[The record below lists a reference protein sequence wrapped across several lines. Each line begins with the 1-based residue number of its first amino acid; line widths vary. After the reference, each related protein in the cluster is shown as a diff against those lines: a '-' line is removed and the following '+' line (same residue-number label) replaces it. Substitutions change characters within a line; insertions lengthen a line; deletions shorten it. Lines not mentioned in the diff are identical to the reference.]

1 MIPDFTAD
9 GVGSSLSGISVGD
22 SEEVTGP
29 MTSTV
34 SGATKYEGF
43 VAAGFGV

>member
-1 MIPDFTAD
+1 MTPGFTA
-9 GVGSSLSGISVGD
+9 GSSLSGISVGD
-22 SEEVTGP
+22 DSEEVTGP
-29 MTSTV
+29 MTGTV